1 MKPKA
6 PKKKD
11 PKPNCKTGEVR
22 HLKESELDW
31 KDFRNEYHIYPIE
44 ILNQQLELIKSITFF
59 YKNRKD

>member
-11 PKPNCKTGEVR
+11 TKPSAKSGEVR
-22 HLKESELDW
+22 YGGYEDAIMNSKPL
-31 KDFRNEYHIYPIE
+31 PVE